1 MHVLA
6 SSLTSQI
13 HDYGVSRELLSD
25 RGFALGGNWEYD
37 RGSFDC
43 ALDDDRKVWLRLP
56 FVVTAGKLDGEAEP
70 MDTEIKFGEP
80 YVLKHQYN
88 EGLDEE
94 AQASTLGGLL
104 NQFSDPAD
112 PDDGIESVWIERAQR
127 KLDEIESI
135 YPNP

>member
-1 MHVLA
+1 MRVLS

-13 HDYGVSRELLSD
+13 HDYGVSRELLSN
-25 RGFALGGNWEYD
+25 RGFVLGGNWEYD

-43 ALDDDRKVWLRLP
+43 ALDDDHKVWLRLP

-80 YVLKHQYN
+80 YVLKHLYQ

-104 NQFSDPAD
+104 NQFSDPVD
-112 PDDGIESVWIERAQR
+112 PDDGIESAWIERAKR
-127 KLDEIESI
+127 KLNEIETI
-135 YPNP
+135 YSNP